1 MTDLENNSPKR
12 TPSMYHFYKWKIEEA
27 IQTNS
32 WGTYDALLLDVPD
45 DIKQELILNG
55 VLEESVEDSRRE
67 VSSETDG
74 QPDAIQEWE
83 DFGEIYD
90 DEPEKL

>member
-1 MTDLENNSPKR
+1 MTDLENHSPRR

-45 DIKQELILNG
+45 DIKQELVLNG
-55 VLEESVEDSRRE
+55 VLEESVEDSR
-67 VSSETDG
+67 DG
-74 QPDAIQEWE
+74 QPDWQQEWE
-83 DFGEIYD
+83 DFGEVYD
-90 DEPEKL
+90 DEPDRL